1 MDKNYNVMFGM
12 RTLKSIFITFCDSF
26 LVLYFWDLSDS
37 NILPIAIYKL
47 VSIFTIYIVMFLVKN
62 LCKSK
67 YRINLIRLGILTN
80 FIYFLSILLLKEK
93 VIDYIYFV
101 GFLYGLQVGLYQS
114 VYNNIESSIISNEQR
129 AKFIGSY
136 SASKAIIS
144 IIFPLI
150 FGSLI
155 YEEGFSKTLMIV
167 LFIVV
172 LQIILSFLI
181 KDKNIPSNS
190 KTNLREYMKIVK
202 ENNLIKSVYTKSFF
216 YGLTYEGTFKYIITI
231 YIIRIFSTSI
241 SLGIFT
247 SVFALISC
255 VLGILFARFINPKYY
270 DNIIRITMILTIIS
284 LGIMIYNCTMT
295 TIILFNLFQ
304 TFSLELIIL
313 INESSDLNLSNM
325 EIIKKDYKVEYWLGN
340 ETALFLGRVVSCM
353 LFILMAFS
361 TSNFMIYIFVIFL
374 VLLTNSSIRLQKI
387 IKEEY

>member
-1 MDKNYNVMFGM
+1 MNKNYNVMFGM

-114 VYNNIESSIISNEQR
+114 VYNNIESSVISNEQR